1 MLCCRFCMRSG
12 RSLFQRTSPIL
23 CLTGRSGIR
32 TVPALPYLVAKV
44 FLVGLKCPDVQ
55 MSRCQDDVL
64 RCLDSCGAH
73 RHSGPWKP
81 VLKDGF
87 LPPSLLPGRFSSV
100 PVLKVAEKVVQEKA
114 CSGGQRR
121 SRRPDILVVIWWGG
135 SRLKLHEVPSE
146 PNFVPVSCSMIVA
159 EGAVTTH
166 GYAMIM
172 YYAHEHSMA
181 QKLVATVVN
190 EADEWSTWK
199 ALDHGLASLMSC
211 SILFIQGYSLG
222 PASSQLQDWHRW
234 CWRHYARIGKPCALP
249 PQNSLRCQGWGMDQ
263 KNGNYTIYAYLIYH
277 WLIFSNIVT

>member
-64 RCLDSCGAH
+64 RCLDSCGAR

-87 LPPSLLPGRFSSV
+87 LLPSLPPGRFSSV

-114 CSGGQRR
+114 RSGGQRR
-121 SRRPDILVVIWWGG
+121 PRRPDILVVI
-135 SRLKLHEVPSE
+135 
-146 PNFVPVSCSMIVA
+146 
-159 EGAVTTH
+159 
-166 GYAMIM
+166 
-172 YYAHEHSMA
+172 
-181 QKLVATVVN
+181 
-190 EADEWSTWK
+190 
-199 ALDHGLASLMSC
+199 
-211 SILFIQGYSLG
+211 
-222 PASSQLQDWHRW
+222 
-234 CWRHYARIGKPCALP
+234 
-249 PQNSLRCQGWGMDQ
+249 
-263 KNGNYTIYAYLIYH
+263 
-277 WLIFSNIVT
+277 